1 MTKSQSVKKLDDF
14 RAKMAM
20 KGLLPESENIE
31 DSYPVFDK
39 FTVAGVFKNRF
50 DDLSDPY
57 DNNRYVLLSDEDHP
71 CTHLYLRFKPGTDIT
86 EAIHEIEAIC
96 AEYVDI
102 YSPEMISQIGN
113 RWLDAS
119 GNIRIYMILVFM
131 AAAAGWLTSTLISDS
146 VGTFMWIR
154 IRLWHSA
161 IVLFFMAFVMTL
173 STFWKVRRIMRTN
186 PADVI
191 KSE

>member
-39 FTVAGVFKNRF
+39 FTVAGIFKNRF
-50 DDLSDPY
+50 GDLSDPY

-119 GNIRIYMILVFM
+119 ENIRIYMILVFM
-131 AAAAGWLTSTLISDS
+131 AAAAGL
-146 VGTFMWIR
+146 FMV
-154 IRLWHSA
+154 
-161 IVLFFMAFVMTL
+161 VLSLFNGDKKKLCSPVNL
-173 STFWKVRRIMRTN
+173 HYLCLKG
-186 PADVI
+186 
-191 KSE
+191 